1 MAFERPSV
9 NSLSIN
15 EILSILFRFLSFYMN
30 RSKIVAK
37 FFQPK
42 IRSYKTQLRSG
53 KLQYSNFENQS
64 QTMNNNRNNKPM
76 HKNLKSANGK
86 QTLKKVEQS
95 SLFSS

>member
-30 RSKIVAK
+30 LSKTVAK

-86 QTLKKVEQS
+86 QTLKKVEK
-95 SLFSS
+95 